1 MLVHP
6 CTQNLSK
13 LIQKSYIGQ
22 TDIFAWVGVLREL
35 LLRRDSSFNQVLEG
49 HYFWDARVLDNLV
62 TKKFV
67 YVLFVYAES
76 G

>member
-6 CTQNLSK
+6 CTQYHSK
-13 LIQKSYIGQ
+13 LVQEFDIGQ
-22 TDIFAWVGVLREL
+22 TDIFARVGVLWEL
-35 LLRRDSSFNQVLEG
+35 LLRGDSSFNQVLEG
-49 HYFWDARVLDNLV
+49 HYFWDTRVLDNLV

-67 YVLFVYAES
+67 YVLFVSAES